1 MRHAVPSRRAESR
14 QLRGACVDSIR
25 AAASAVFLRR
35 STPYAPPRSPG
46 GGIRADTV
54 VEVDDFAQRFEVK
67 IIVQHKEDWDE
78 EKDPDGYTLKGEIP
92 SAAAEETA
100 VAAENGARGKR
111 PLEEAEEGGGTS
123 KRARTASA
131 AEEEADEAA
140 VVVEDEDG
148 AIVLDDDD
156 EDVIC
161 L

>member
-1 MRHAVPSRRAESR
+1 MESILSALHVIFPAKSPQEAPSAWRRPPCGR
-14 QLRGACVDSIR
+14 TRGWAYEEGDDLDEDERAFNDSLLPKMLVD
-25 AAASAVFLRR
+25 L
-35 STPYAPPRSPG
+35 PG

-111 PLEEAEEGGGTS
+111 PLEEGGGG
-123 KRARTASA
+123 R
-131 AEEEADEAA
+131 
-140 VVVEDEDG
+140 G
-148 AIVLDDDD
+148 H
-156 EDVIC
+156 
-161 L
+161 

>member
-78 EKDPDGYTLKGEIP
+78 EKDPDGYTLK
-92 SAAAEETA
+92 
-100 VAAENGARGKR
+100 VRHRHLVDRGHCVVNPK
-111 PLEEAEEGGGTS
+111 PVDCSNVSSLE
-123 KRARTASA
+123 
-131 AEEEADEAA
+131 
-140 VVVEDEDG
+140 
-148 AIVLDDDD
+148 
-156 EDVIC
+156 
-161 L
+161 